1 MVKRAESEEF
11 KVLKN
16 ELLKLLENISDE
28 GSVDEVLSQGDFAKS
43 LIKSGLNLDA
53 FKEKLANDKDFKAYL
68 DSEKD
73 KHSSKALETW
83 KTNNL
88 EKLLSEEI
96 KKRFP
101 EKDEKDIQLE
111 SLKAEVEKMKK
122 ENILKEIKN
131 QAILMLDE
139 KKLPKDL
146 LDLIVSDDL
155 ENTRSNI
162 EALEKVFN
170 PYIQSAVEERV
181 KSNSYTPPTATK
193 TSVDNPYSRET
204 FNLTKQMEL
213 EISNPELAKQLK
225 EQAK

>member
-1 MVKRAESEEF
+1 M
-11 KVLKN
+11 LKN
-16 ELLKLLENISDE
+16 ELLKLIENIGDE
-28 GSVDEVLSQGDFAKS
+28 GSVDEVLSQSDFAKS
-43 LIKSGLNLDA
+43 LIKSGLTLDA
-53 FKEKLANDKDFKAYL
+53 FKENLTNDKDFKAYL

-111 SLKAEVEKMKK
+111 SLKVEIEKMKK

-139 KKLPKDL
+139 KKLPKEL

-181 KSNSYTPPTATK
+181 KSNSYTPPKGDGSTIK
-193 TSVDNPYSRET
+193 NPWSKEY
-204 FNLTKQMEL
+204 FNLTEQGRL
-213 EISNPELAKQLK
+213 LK
-225 EQAK
+225 ENPTLASQYMTQAQ